1 MPAANFQLIYDF
13 ETAIPVGFK
22 RLFAA
27 EDVVVIVPDDGPMS
41 KMPRPRIEM
50 FFSCGP
56 ETGHLWPA
64 SIYGRADA
72 FTGTIGMTVLSN
84 VRPADVG
91 TKEHA
96 DYVATVRDLMARATT
111 LLKTNREGADTYLPY
126 HAIDA
131 IVATGCTPHYES
143 QDGYYQTDMNYDIR
157 FSIRPDAWP
166 AES

>member
-1 MPAANFQLIYDF
+1 MPADNFKLCYDF

-27 EDVVVIVPDDGPMS
+27 ENVAVLVPDDGPMTQ
-41 KMPRPRIEM
+41 MPRPRIEL
-50 FFSCGP
+50 FFACGP
-56 ETGHLWPA
+56 ETGHIWPA

-72 FTGTIGMTVLSN
+72 FTGTIGLTVISN

-111 LLKTNREGADTYLPY
+111 LFKANREDADTYLPH

-131 IVATGCTPHYES
+131 ITATGCTPHYES
-143 QDGYYQTDMNYDIR
+143 QDGYYQTDMNYNIR
-157 FSIRPDAWP
+157 FCIRPDAWP
-166 AES
+166 SES